1 MKNRKIGKV
10 TVMGFAILIVL
21 VVVILMSNSLRR
33 SSRIVLPDTVQPMED
48 VMDAISQEN
57 ASITPV
63 SVTPETVQSAIESLR
78 RPASYRRTIT
88 VERLWEGGSGT
99 SEVEVSVA
107 NGWTRTDVTPTGGR
121 TRHTIT
127 DGETTYIWYGGQS
140 AYYQGA
146 AGDITADQEQGIPTY
161 EDVLALSVSQIETAD
176 YRVLSG
182 INCIYVETGEDD
194 NGYVVRYWVS
204 VDTGLLAVTEW
215 LENGQSIY
223 RAGSPGLDTTAPA
236 TEDFTLPDGTVLTQV
251 A

>member
-1 MKNRKIGKV
+1 MRNRKIGKV

-48 VMDAISQEN
+48 VMDAISQKN

-107 NGWTRTDVTPTGGR
+107 NGWTRTDVTPPGGR

-140 AYYQGA
+140 TYYQGA

-161 EDVLALSVSQIETAD
+161 EDVLALPVTQIETAD

-223 RAGSPGLDTTAPA
+223 RAGSPGLDTIAPA